1 MHNLWWR
8 RELAGNGGLRR
19 WQCLR
24 RRSCGMCH
32 VWHAWSVWHVRCV
45 CVCEWHHKYLWKMPK
60 NAARACPRVR
70 VCVCVAS
77 HDLCH
82 THSHI
87 HKAIRY
93 NSIWYTLRY
102 MPPFGPQN
110 MYLLSSKTHLKCHMR
125 HMHKSTVHTWMPLS
139 THVNI
144 ISNTLYSIDEAVPK
158 QLKVNKTT
166 RIIVNFIMKC
176 TKFRQIEMEYKKDL

>member
-1 MHNLWWR
+1 MAAGIGGQWR
-8 RELAGNGGLRR
+8 VKATAMAVAVSQTAQL
-19 WQCLR
+19 
-24 RRSCGMCH
+24 
-32 VWHAWSVWHVRCV
+32 WHVPCVACVECAACEMCV
-45 CVCEWHHKYLWKMPK
+45 CVCVSGIINIYERCQKMQHV
-60 NAARACPRVR
+60 RAP
-70 VCVCVAS
+70 VCVCV
-77 HDLCH
+77 CGKPRFMPH
-82 THSHI
+82 TQTLN
-87 HKAIRY
+87 AIRY